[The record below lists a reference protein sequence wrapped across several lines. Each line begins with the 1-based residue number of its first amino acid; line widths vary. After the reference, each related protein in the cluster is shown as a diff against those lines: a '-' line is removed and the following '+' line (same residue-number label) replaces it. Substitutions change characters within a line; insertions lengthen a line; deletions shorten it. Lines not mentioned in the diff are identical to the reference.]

1 MSNAWVVNQVEK
13 ARIVGSLKV
22 GGLISTSMPIDDVI
36 HGTKATKEDIT
47 KTIDQ
52 ERRLLE
58 NNITQ
63 EDHDSITIPQLQQLV
78 HSRGAGA
85 TGITDLMSDQYR
97 RFHGGTAP
105 VGMDAIIRL
114 YERAYVGSHF
124 YQHHKYSFPYRAYYK
139 TWDEVR
145 QHEDAIDYLIIR
157 HYEIFGIKLPSTNP
171 KLFSN
176 SVSPPMFGAQPKT
189 EITPPAPVVAAPVV
203 AAPVVAAPVVAA
215 PVVAAPVVA
224 APVVAAPDI
233 KLILLGIVGTGLL
246 VALIFILR
254 GRN

>member
-36 HGTKATKEDIT
+36 HGTKGTREDII
-47 KTIDQ
+47 KTINR
-52 ERRLLE
+52 ERDLLK

-63 EDHDSITIPQLQQLV
+63 EDYDSITIPQLQQLV
-78 HSRGAGA
+78 HSRGGGA

-97 RFHGGTAP
+97 KFHGGTAP
-105 VGMDAIIRL
+105 VGMDAIVRL
-114 YERAYVGSHF
+114 YERVHSRSHF
-124 YQHHKYSFPYRAYYK
+124 YKMHQHSFPYRAYYK

-176 SVSPPMFGAQPKT
+176 SVAPPMFGAQPKT
-189 EITPPAPVVAAPVV
+189 EITPPAPVVPAPVV
-203 AAPVVAAPVVAA
+203 PAPVVPAPVVPA
-215 PVVAAPVVA
+215 PVVPAPVV
-224 APVVAAPDI
+224 PAPDI